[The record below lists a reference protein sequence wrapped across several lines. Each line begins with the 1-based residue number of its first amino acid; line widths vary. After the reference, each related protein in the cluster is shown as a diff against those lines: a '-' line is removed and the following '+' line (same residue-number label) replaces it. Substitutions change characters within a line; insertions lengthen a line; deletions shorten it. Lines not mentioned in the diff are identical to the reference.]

1 MFVSVIIVRGI
12 LAELQRYGIEPAEA
26 LTGLDLREDQLSDLR
41 ARISFAELDRV
52 IQRAISLSGD
62 PGLGLSL
69 GIHAPESML
78 QIIGH
83 LMVSCRTPRDA
94 FAVFER
100 YSPLLADSV
109 RYTLSEEGEQARF
122 TYHCPVPLGD
132 TSRFAAEYVLVM
144 AQRIA
149 THFVS
154 DTQLRPRAEGPRT
167 SSLRASAVL
176 FEHARPAY
184 AQRYDGVFE
193 CPIHFEQQVSGLVFP
208 RSVLDATQLHAD
220 ATVNTAL
227 RDMAERLYQE
237 IDEPR
242 SVSERIRELLRYES
256 TLAVVDVG
264 KLARGLGITPR
275 SLRRRLAAEGA
286 SLTALLDEA
295 RCRLACEEL
304 RRNGSIKAIA
314 ERVGFSEPSAFH
326 RAFKR
331 WTGQTPLEYLRSS

>member
-12 LAELQRYGIEPAEA
+12 LAELQRHGVEPAVA
-26 LTGLDLREDQLSDLR
+26 LAGLDLPEDQLSDLR
-41 ARISFAELDRV
+41 ARISFAQLDRV
-52 IQRAISLSGD
+52 IERAISLSGD
-62 PGLGLSL
+62 PGLGLSM
-69 GIHAPESML
+69 GVNAPESML
-78 QIIGH
+78 QILGH

-94 FAVFER
+94 FVVFER

-109 RYTLSEEGEQARF
+109 RYSLSEDGELAKF

-149 THFVS
+149 QHFVP
-154 DTQLRPRAEGPRT
+154 QGALHPNA
-167 SSLRASAVL
+167 LL
-176 FEHARPAY
+176 FEHAEPEY
-184 AQRYDGVFE
+184 AHRYARVFN
-193 CPIHFEQQVSGLVFP
+193 CPVQFNQPSSGIVFP

-227 RDMAERLYQE
+227 RDVAERMYQE

-242 SVSERIRELLRYES
+242 SVSERIRELLHYES
-256 TLAVVDVG
+256 NLSVVDIG
-264 KLARGLGITPR
+264 KLARSLAITPR
-275 SLRRRLAAEGA
+275 SLRRRLAAEGV
-286 SLTALLDEA
+286 SLTTLVDEA

-331 WTGQTPLEYLRSS
+331 WTGQTPLEYLRGS

>member
-12 LAELQRYGIEPAEA
+12 LAELQRHGIEPAET
-26 LTGLDLREDQLSDLR
+26 LLGLDLREEQLADLR
-41 ARISFAELDRV
+41 SRISFAELDRV
-52 IQRAISLSGD
+52 ITRAIGLSGD
-62 PGLGLSL
+62 PGLGLSM

-78 QIIGH
+78 QILGH

-94 FAVFER
+94 FTVFER

-149 THFVS
+149 NHFVA
-154 DTQLRPRAEGPRT
+154 DATLHP
-167 SSLRASAVL
+167 SAVL
-176 FEHARPAY
+176 FEHARPDY
-184 AQRYDGVFE
+184 AHRYDRVFE
-193 CPIHFEQQVSGLVFP
+193 CPAYYEQQHSGLIFP

-227 RDMAERLYQE
+227 REMAERMYQD

-242 SVSERIRELLRYES
+242 SVSDRIRELLRYES
-256 TLAVVDVG
+256 SLAVVDIG
-264 KLARGLGITPR
+264 KLARALGITPR
-275 SLRRRLAAEGA
+275 SLRRRLAAEGV

-331 WTGQTPLEYLRSS
+331 WTGQTPLEYLRSN

>member
-12 LAELQRYGIEPAEA
+12 LAELQRHGVEPALA
-26 LTGLDLREDQLSDLR
+26 LAGLDLREEQLADLR
-41 ARISFAELDRV
+41 SRISFAQLDRV
-52 IQRAISLSGD
+52 IERALSLSGD
-62 PGLGLSL
+62 PGLGLSM
-69 GIHAPESML
+69 GVNAPESML

-94 FAVFER
+94 FGVFER

-109 RYTLSEEGEQARF
+109 RYSLSEEGELAKF

-149 THFVS
+149 AHFVS
-154 DTQLRPRAEGPRT
+154 DGALHPTAL
-167 SSLRASAVL
+167 L
-176 FEHARPAY
+176 FEHAQPEY
-184 AQRYDGVFE
+184 AHRYTRVFQ
-193 CPIHFEQQVSGLVFP
+193 CPVQFNQPVSALVFP
-208 RSVLDATQLHAD
+208 RSILDATQLHAD

-227 RDMAERLYQE
+227 RDMAERMYQE

-242 SVSERIRELLRYES
+242 LVSERIREMLQYES
-256 TLAVVDVG
+256 NLSVVEIG
-264 KLARGLGITPR
+264 KLARSLGITPR

-286 SLTALLDEA
+286 SLTALVDEA

-331 WTGQTPLEYLRSS
+331 WTGQTPLEYLRGS

>member
-1 MFVSVIIVRGI
+1 
-12 LAELQRYGIEPAEA
+12 
-26 LTGLDLREDQLSDLR
+26 
-41 ARISFAELDRV
+41 
-52 IQRAISLSGD
+52 
-62 PGLGLSL
+62 
-69 GIHAPESML
+69 ML
-78 QIIGH
+78 QILGH

-94 FAVFER
+94 FDVFER

-149 THFVS
+149 RHFVTDS
-154 DTQLRPRAEGPRT
+154 VVRPT
-167 SSLRASAVL
+167 AVL
-176 FEHARPAY
+176 FEHARPDY
-184 AQRYDGVFE
+184 AHRYDRVFE
-193 CPIHFEQQVSGLVFP
+193 CPVYFEQQHSGLTFP
-208 RSVLDATQLHAD
+208 RSLLDARQLHAD

-227 RDMAERLYQE
+227 RDVAERMYQE

-242 SVSERIRELLRYES
+242 SVSDRIRELLRYES
-256 TLAVVDVG
+256 TLAVVNIG
-264 KLARGLGITPR
+264 KLARNLGITPR
-275 SLRRRLAAEGA
+275 SLRRRLAAEGV
-286 SLTALLDEA
+286 SLTALVDEA

>member
-12 LAELQRYGIEPAEA
+12 LAELQRHGIEPAET
-26 LTGLDLREDQLSDLR
+26 LLGLDLREDQLADLR
-41 ARISFAELDRV
+41 SRISFAELDRV
-52 IQRAISLSGD
+52 IERAISLSGD
-62 PGLGLSL
+62 PGLGLSM

-78 QIIGH
+78 QILGH

-94 FAVFER
+94 FVVFER

-149 THFVS
+149 NHFVP
-154 DTQLRPRAEGPRT
+154 DATLH
-167 SSLRASAVL
+167 ASAVL
-176 FEHARPAY
+176 FEHEKPDY
-184 AQRYDGVFE
+184 AHRYDRVFE
-193 CPIHFEQQVSGLVFP
+193 CPVYFEQPHSGLIFP

-227 RDMAERLYQE
+227 RDMAERMYQE

-242 SVSERIRELLRYES
+242 SVSDRIRELLRYES
-256 TLAVVDVG
+256 TLAVVDIG
-264 KLARGLGITPR
+264 KLARSLGITPR

-286 SLTALLDEA
+286 SLTALVDEA

-331 WTGQTPLEYLRSS
+331 WTGQTPLEYLRSG